1 MKLKYT
7 FESIDMGDEIVA
19 VPVGEGAD
27 KVRGM
32 LKLNK
37 EGLEILELLK
47 DNMTEEEIL
56 KRLSDKYN
64 NDKDTLITYIRKV
77 TSLLKNADLIEE

>member
-64 NDKDTLITYIRKV
+64 NDRDTLITYIRKV

>member
-47 DNMTEEEIL
+47 DDMTEEEIL

-64 NDKDTLITYIRKV
+64 NDRDTLITYIRKV